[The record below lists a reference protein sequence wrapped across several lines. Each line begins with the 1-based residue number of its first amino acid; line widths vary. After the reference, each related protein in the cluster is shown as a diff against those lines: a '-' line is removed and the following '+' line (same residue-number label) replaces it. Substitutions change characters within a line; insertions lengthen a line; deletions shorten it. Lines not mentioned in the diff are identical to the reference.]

1 MRSRNGEPPVTDV
14 MTPVDLLR
22 GLAVMAEPPEAAHV
36 RLAEVL
42 GLPGSPGKSEYSDL
56 FLFQLYPFASVYLG
70 AEGMI
75 GGEARDRIS
84 GFWIA
89 VGHSPPDE
97 PDHLAALLALY
108 STLAE
113 YEDACTGAERSLTR
127 QCRNALLG
135 EHLAPWVFSFLGRV
149 SELAGDTYGSWA
161 DLLSEVLWKEVAGLS
176 VEPPAGSQEDVL
188 PQHLGL
194 APDLPDPRVKG
205 AAAFIAGVLAPV
217 RSGMILARADI
228 ARIASGSD
236 LGLRAGERA
245 FALEYLLAQDSTSVL
260 RGLADEARRQ
270 GEGHQSREDRLG
282 PVARFGRDRC
292 ATSAHLFGEL
302 ATDPIRSEEHAAMTA
317 TQ

>member
-1 MRSRNGEPPVTDV
+1 MTDTV

-22 GLAVMAEPPEAAHV
+22 GLAVMAEPPEAAHLG
-36 RLAEVL
+36 LAELL
-42 GLPGSPGKSEYSDL
+42 GLPGSPGKAEYSDL

-84 GFWIA
+84 GFWMA

-113 YEDACTGAERSLTR
+113 YEEACAGAERSLTR
-127 QCRNALLG
+127 QCRQALLG
-135 EHLAPWVFSFLGRV
+135 EHLAPWVFSYLGRV
-149 SELAGDTYGSWA
+149 SELAGDSYGSWA

-176 VEPPAGSQEDVL
+176 AGPHAGSQEEVL
-188 PQHLGL
+188 PHHLRL
-194 APDLPDPRVKG
+194 APDLPDPRIEG

-245 FALEYLLAQDSTSVL
+245 FALEHLLAQDSTSVL
-260 RGLADEARRQ
+260 AALAEEARRQ
-270 GEGHQSREDRLG
+270 GGGHQSREDRLG
-282 PVARFGRDRC
+282 PVAKFGRDRC
-292 ATSAHLFGEL
+292 ETSAALFEEL
-302 ATDPIRSEEHAAMTA
+302 ATDSIRSEEDSVLTA